1 LKAPNRNRPRDGRLR
16 GPAARRAA
24 LTACDAKKAATA
36 PPPPTV
42 LVAPAARR
50 DVALYIEAVASLDGY
65 VNADIRARVKGY
77 LKTQSYKDGSPV
89 KSGQLLFTIEPADY
103 AAAVSVAR
111 AAVTRARVAQAHNKV
126 QLERDQ
132 GLIKT
137 GMLSQQDLDNATANL
152 ADTDGQ
158 LQAAQAQLDQAA
170 LNLSYTQVS
179 SPIDG
184 VAGLALVRVGNLVG
198 QDGPTLLTTVSQL
211 DPIRVNFPMSESDYI
226 RYRDRLSHLEQR
238 DLAWA
243 KKQFAKLESGGVTD
257 DGDTGVELVLADG
270 STYPHR
276 GVIVTANRQ
285 IDASTGTIQIQALAA
300 EPRRG
305 AAPGRLRAGAHQAAR
320 GGPRRA
326 RRPEKALIS
335 VQGTYSVGVVGPDN
349 KVTLRRVEVGP
360 SVSGIRV
367 VTSGIAEGDR
377 IVVDGVQKIS
387 DGALVDP
394 KPAPPPGSGVRG
406 GAGRERRAGTEEL
419 RRRKPPVSNFFIRRP
434 IVAMVIAILTVLLGG
449 RVAARAADRAVSAD
463 PAAAGQPDDD
473 VHGRRRAHDRAVGRD
488 ADRAADERR
497 RAVALHPVD
506 QRQRRL
512 DEPGGDVRRR
522 HRPRRR
528 QRPRQQPLLAGAAVL
543 AAGREELRRHD
554 QEVARVPAHGRLAVL
569 ARRPL
574 RLRRSSR
581 TTRSSTSTT
590 RSCA

>member
-1 LKAPNRNRPRDGRLR
+1 LKPPSEYGCVKVACLVLLLGC
-16 GPAARRAA
+16 AA
-24 LTACDAKKAATA
+24 LTACDTKKAATA

-42 LVAPAARR
+42 LVAPVARR

-77 LKTQSYKDGSPV
+77 LKTQNYKDGSPV
-89 KSGQLLFTIEPADY
+89 KNGQLLFTIEPADY

-111 AAVTRARVAQAHNKV
+111 ASVTRARVAQAHNRV

-132 GLIKT
+132 GLMKT

-211 DPIRVNFPMSESDYI
+211 DPIRVNFPMSEADYI

-243 KKQFAKLESGGVTD
+243 RKQFAKLEAGGVTD
-257 DGDTGVELVLADG
+257 DGDAGVDLVLADG
-270 STYPHR
+270 STYAHR

-285 IDASTGTIQIQALAA
+285 IDPSTGTIQIQALLPNPDGALRPGA
-300 EPRRG
+300 YGQVRIKRREAG
-305 AAPGRLRAGAHQAAR
+305 HDVLVVPERA
-320 GGPRRA
+320 
-326 RRPEKALIS
+326 LVS

-349 KVTLRRVEVGP
+349 KVKLQRVELGP
-360 SVSGIRV
+360 TAQGLRV
-367 VTSGIAEGDR
+367 VTSGIAEGDK

-394 KPAPPPGSGVRG
+394 KPAPPAASASAP
-406 GAGRERRAGTEEL
+406 A
-419 RRRKPPVSNFFIRRP
+419 PVAS
-434 IVAMVIAILTVLLGG
+434 
-449 RVAARAADRAVSAD
+449 AA
-463 PAAAGQPDDD
+463 P
-473 VHGRRRAHDRAVGRD
+473 
-488 ADRAADERR
+488 
-497 RAVALHPVD
+497 
-506 QRQRRL
+506 
-512 DEPGGDVRRR
+512 
-522 HRPRRR
+522 
-528 QRPRQQPLLAGAAVL
+528 
-543 AAGREELRRHD
+543 
-554 QEVARVPAHGRLAVL
+554 
-569 ARRPL
+569 
-574 RLRRSSR
+574 SSKN
-581 TTRSSTSTT
+581 
-590 RSCA
+590 

>member
-1 LKAPNRNRPRDGRLR
+1 LKASSKYALVKVLG
-16 GPAARRAA
+16 AALLVGIAA
-24 LTACDAKKAATA
+24 LTACDPKKVATP

-42 LVAPAARR
+42 LVAPATRR

-89 KSGQLLFTIEPADY
+89 KNGQLLFTIEPADY

-111 AAVTRARVAQAHNKV
+111 ASVTRARVAQAHNRV
-126 QLERDQ
+126 QLDRDQ
-132 GLIKT
+132 GLMKI

-158 LQAAQAQLDQAA
+158 LQAAQAQLDQAS

-243 KKQFAKLESGGVTD
+243 RKQFTKLESGGVTD
-257 DGDTGVELVLADG
+257 DGDAGVELVLADG
-270 STYPHR
+270 STYSHR

-285 IDASTGTIQIQALAA
+285 IDASTGTIQIQALLPNA
-300 EPRRG
+300 EGTLRPGAYGQVRIKRRDAG
-305 AAPGRLRAGAHQAAR
+305 HDVLVIPERA
-320 GGPRRA
+320 
-326 RRPEKALIS
+326 LVS

-349 KVTLRRVEVGP
+349 KVKLQRVELGP
-360 SVSGIRV
+360 SAQGQRV
-367 VTSGIAEGDR
+367 VTSGITEGDK

-394 KPAPPPGSGVRG
+394 KPAPP
-406 GAGRERRAGTEEL
+406 
-419 RRRKPPVSNFFIRRP
+419 
-434 IVAMVIAILTVLLGG
+434 
-449 RVAARAADRAVSAD
+449 AVSSS
-463 PAAAGQPDDD
+463 AAAPI
-473 VHGRRRAHDRAVGRD
+473 AS
-488 ADRAADERR
+488 AA
-497 RAVALHPVD
+497 P
-506 QRQRRL
+506 
-512 DEPGGDVRRR
+512 
-522 HRPRRR
+522 
-528 QRPRQQPLLAGAAVL
+528 
-543 AAGREELRRHD
+543 
-554 QEVARVPAHGRLAVL
+554 
-569 ARRPL
+569 
-574 RLRRSSR
+574 SSKN
-581 TTRSSTSTT
+581 
-590 RSCA
+590 

>member
-1 LKAPNRNRPRDGRLR
+1 MKAPNETSLVK
-16 GPAARRAA
+16 AACMLLLLGSAA

-42 LVAPAARR
+42 LVAPVVRR

-89 KSGQLLFTIEPADY
+89 KNGQLLFTIEPADY

-111 AAVTRARVAQAHNKV
+111 ANVTRARVAQAHNHV

-132 GLIKT
+132 GLMKT

-243 KKQFAKLESGGVTD
+243 RKQFAKLESSGVTE
-257 DGDTGVELVLADG
+257 DGDPGVDLVLADG
-270 STYPHR
+270 STYAHR

-285 IDASTGTIQIQALAA
+285 IDATTGTIQIQALLPNPDGSLRPGAYGQVRIK
-300 EPRRG
+300 RREAG
-305 AAPGRLRAGAHQAAR
+305 HDVLVVPERA
-320 GGPRRA
+320 
-326 RRPEKALIS
+326 LVS
-335 VQGTYSVGVVGPDN
+335 VQGTYSVGVVGPDS
-349 KVTLRRVEVGP
+349 KVKLHRVEVGP
-360 SVSGIRV
+360 SVQGLRV
-367 VTSGIAEGDR
+367 VISGVEEGDK

-394 KPAPPPGSGVRG
+394 KPAPP
-406 GAGRERRAGTEEL
+406 
-419 RRRKPPVSNFFIRRP
+419 
-434 IVAMVIAILTVLLGG
+434 
-449 RVAARAADRAVSAD
+449 AASAS
-463 PAAAGQPDDD
+463 AAAP
-473 VHGRRRAHDRAVGRD
+473 VAS
-488 ADRAADERR
+488 AA
-497 RAVALHPVD
+497 P
-506 QRQRRL
+506 
-512 DEPGGDVRRR
+512 
-522 HRPRRR
+522 
-528 QRPRQQPLLAGAAVL
+528 
-543 AAGREELRRHD
+543 
-554 QEVARVPAHGRLAVL
+554 
-569 ARRPL
+569 
-574 RLRRSSR
+574 SSKN
-581 TTRSSTSTT
+581 
-590 RSCA
+590 